1 MKKVLRLRDTW
12 VLIVSLASLAAAQL
26 PIAIPTH
33 FNMYLSNYIGIF
45 SAIPLP
51 VLSSL
56 LLSFVTPDEVC
67 AVNTQQSSLL
77 Y

>member
-1 MKKVLRLRDTW
+1 M
-12 VLIVSLASLAAAQL
+12 SLASLAAAQL

-33 FNMYLSNYIGIF
+33 FNMCLSNYIGIL

-56 LLSFVTPDEVC
+56 LLSFVTPDEVEG
-67 AVNTQQSSLL
+67 VHE
-77 Y
+77 